1 MKFWSYSHLVF
12 LGEDKA
18 ETFSRIAALDYEF
31 DEEDFAGISHEAKQ
45 FIEQLFTRDPLK
57 RATAKQCLHHDWVIK
72 FSPKNMPE
80 IKVEPVQDRREVM
93 EMERRK
99 QWEEGK
105 SIFSGISRSDNR
117 SRVSGQV
124 RGWVLLRILWGLK
137 IFLRREKS
145 PRVGKRK

>member
-1 MKFWSYSHLVF
+1 MHFWSYVF

-105 SIFSGISRSDNR
+105 SVL
-117 SRVSGQV
+117 RVSVG
-124 RGWVLLRILWGLK
+124 RTIGPG
-137 IFLRREKS
+137 FSAKS
-145 PRVGKRK
+145 VVECYLGFSEV

>member
-1 MKFWSYSHLVF
+1 MDFWSFVF

-72 FSPKNMPE
+72 FSPKNMPA
-80 IKVEPVQDRREVM
+80 IKVEPVQDRREIM
-93 EMERRK
+93 EMQKRK
-99 QWEEGK
+99 EWEEGK
-105 SIFSGISRSDNR
+105 FLGLCSL
-117 SRVSGQV
+117 VQV
-124 RGWVLLRILWGLK
+124 RVQVRPV
-137 IFLRREKS
+137 R
-145 PRVGKRK
+145 

>member
-1 MKFWSYSHLVF
+1 MIRATGGWFEIKLLEQLWC

-72 FSPKNMPE
+72 FSPKNMPA
-80 IKVEPVQDRREVM
+80 IKVEPVQDRREIM

-99 QWEEGK
+99 EGK
-105 SIFSGISRSDNR
+105 IFTLSASPS
-117 SRVSGQV
+117 
-124 RGWVLLRILWGLK
+124 LGL
-137 IFLRREKS
+137 
-145 PRVGKRK
+145 VGCYHDWD

>member
-1 MKFWSYSHLVF
+1 MDFWSFVF

-72 FSPKNMPE
+72 FSPKNMPA
-80 IKVEPVQDRREVM
+80 IKVEPVQDRREIM
-93 EMERRK
+93 EMQKRK
-99 QWEEGK
+99 EWEEGK
-105 SIFSGISRSDNR
+105 FLGLCTSRHGSKSESGPGSGSGPELQVRPVR
-117 SRVSGQV
+117 VRVSIKN
-124 RGWVLLRILWGLK
+124 LI
-137 IFLRREKS
+137 
-145 PRVGKRK
+145 

>member
-1 MKFWSYSHLVF
+1 MSF

-105 SIFSGISRSDNR
+105 SVLRVPVGRTIGPGFPAKSVVGCYLGFSGA
-117 SRVSGQV
+117 
-124 RGWVLLRILWGLK
+124 
-137 IFLRREKS
+137 
-145 PRVGKRK
+145 

>member
-1 MKFWSYSHLVF
+1 MGQIGSFRCIFGHMSF

-105 SIFSGISRSDNR
+105 
-117 SRVSGQV
+117 
-124 RGWVLLRILWGLK
+124 WVFRAPVGRTIGPDRPG
-137 IFLRREKS
+137 FPAKS
-145 PRVGKRK
+145 VVGCY

>member
-1 MKFWSYSHLVF
+1 MDFWSFVF

-72 FSPKNMPE
+72 FSPKNMPA
-80 IKVEPVQDRREVM
+80 IKVEPVQDRREIM
-93 EMERRK
+93 EQQKRK
-99 QWEEGK
+99 EWEEGK
-105 SIFSGISRSDNR
+105 FLG
-117 SRVSGQV
+117 
-124 RGWVLLRILWGLK
+124 LLRRFSTWVQL
-137 IFLRREKS
+137 
-145 PRVGKRK
+145 RVGSRLCPGWDLFRIGVLIKMT

>member
-1 MKFWSYSHLVF
+1 MDFWSFVF

-72 FSPKNMPE
+72 FSPKNMPA
-80 IKVEPVQDRREVM
+80 IKVEPVQDRREIM
-93 EMERRK
+93 EQQKRK
-99 QWEEGK
+99 EWEEGK
-105 SIFSGISRSDNR
+105 
-117 SRVSGQV
+117 
-124 RGWVLLRILWGLK
+124 
-137 IFLRREKS
+137 FLRLCA
-145 PRVGKRK
+145 